1 MIANIRKLVAVKFDT
16 FQNGGLDPPDPVRE
30 HIGIN
35 INNMTSWNS
44 TTCYSIIKD
53 NRTYSCE
60 ISTTTAKQ

>member
-35 INNMTSWNS
+35 INNMTS
-44 TTCYSIIKD
+44 
-53 NRTYSCE
+53 
-60 ISTTTAKQ
+60 